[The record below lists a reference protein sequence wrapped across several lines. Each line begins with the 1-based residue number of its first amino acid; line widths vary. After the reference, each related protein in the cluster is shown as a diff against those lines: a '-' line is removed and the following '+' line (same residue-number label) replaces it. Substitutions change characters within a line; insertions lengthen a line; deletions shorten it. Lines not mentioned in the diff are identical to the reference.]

1 MAHAEPTS
9 VQFWTWFSSNAERLR
24 HDFADA
30 EEPDETFLLIERI
43 REQLHRYDERL
54 FPLIGYDDD
63 DTPELIITAEGD
75 AHAFLSV
82 FELMKAAPK
91 FDDWRIVPLKPRI
104 GTCEGFRSI
113 EVDGE
118 ELTLDDTRFVIA
130 SNGTEVEL
138 AILVDDY
145 ADEAEDRFRYMALTL
160 VECLIGERDLATR
173 VNALDVIRLSDFR
186 KAAGHE
192 GWPIRDLA
200 SAIPPLTL
208 H

>member
-9 VQFWTWFSSNAERLR
+9 VQFWTWFSTNADRLR

-30 EEPDETFLLIERI
+30 EAADEILPVIERI

-54 FPLIGYDDD
+54 FPLIGLDED

-91 FDDWRIVPLKPRI
+91 LQDWRIVPLKPRI
-104 GTCEGFRSI
+104 GACETFRSI

-118 ELTLDDTRFVIA
+118 ELTLDDTRFVMA

-145 ADEAEDRFRYMALTL
+145 AEEAEERLRYMALTL

-173 VNALDVIRLSDFR
+173 VNALDVIRLSDFK

-192 GWPIRDLA
+192 GWPIRELA
-200 SAIPPLTL
+200 SAIPPVTF

>member
-1 MAHAEPTS
+1 MAAAASSS

-30 EEPDETFLLIERI
+30 RAADEIFPVIERI

-54 FPLIGYDDD
+54 FPLIGLDEDDS
-63 DTPELIITAEGD
+63 PELIITAEGD
-75 AHAFLSV
+75 AQAFLSV
-82 FELMKAAPK
+82 FELIKAAPTV
-91 FDDWRIVPLKPRI
+91 DGWRIVPLKPRI

-118 ELTLDDTRFVIA
+118 ELALDDTRFVMA

-138 AILVDDY
+138 AILIDDY
-145 ADEAEDRFRYMALTL
+145 AEEAEERFRHMALTL

-173 VNALDVIRLSDFR
+173 VHALDVVRLSDF
-186 KAAGHE
+186 KKVAGHE
-192 GWPIRDLA
+192 GWPIRELA
-200 SAIPPLTL
+200 SAIPPVTL

>member
-1 MAHAEPTS
+1 MAHAEPKS
-9 VQFWTWFSSNAERLR
+9 VQFWTWFARNAEQLR

-30 EEPDETFLLIERI
+30 EAPEQIASVVERI
-43 REQLHRYDERL
+43 RAELHRYDERL
-54 FPLIGYDDD
+54 FPLIGLDEDDR
-63 DTPELIITAEGD
+63 PELIITAEGD
-75 AHAFLSV
+75 AQAFLSV
-82 FELMKAAPK
+82 FELMKTAPK
-91 FDDWRIVPLKPRI
+91 FEDWQIVPLKPRI

-118 ELTLDDTRFVIA
+118 ELTLDDTRFVMS

-138 AILVDDY
+138 AILIDDY
-145 ADEAEDRFRYMALTL
+145 ADEAEERFRYMATTL

-173 VNALDVIRLSDFR
+173 VNALDVIRLSDFK

-200 SAIPPLTL
+200 TAIPPVTL